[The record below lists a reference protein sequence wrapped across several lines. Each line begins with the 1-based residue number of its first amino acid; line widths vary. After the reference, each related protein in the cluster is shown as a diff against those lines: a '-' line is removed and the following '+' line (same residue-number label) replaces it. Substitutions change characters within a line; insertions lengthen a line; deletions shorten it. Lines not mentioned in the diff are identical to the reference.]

1 MNKEKIL
8 NKIGALIDKAE
19 LTEDDLARFFQNDEE
34 PKPTETETEEPKPNT
49 EEAVKAESEDGGKV
63 EGEVAPKDEKPEGE
77 TEEEP
82 KTSSEAVPE
91 ETPETA
97 NDHVT
102 KDEVMKLIE
111 GYKAEVDSLR
121 QALEKANVLQ
131 QVTTKGTK
139 QVGVGTTSTPNL
151 AKQESTMDD
160 TIAKLNRGRR

>member
-19 LTEDDLARFFQNDEE
+19 LTEEDLAKFFQNDEE

-63 EGEVAPKDEKPEGE
+63 EEEVAPEDEKPEGE

-139 QVGVGTTSTPNL
+139 QVGVGTTSTSNL
-151 AKQESTMDD
+151 KKQESTMDD

>member
-34 PKPTETETEEPKPNT
+34 PKPTETETEEPKQNT
-49 EEAVKAESEDGGKV
+49 EEVKAEGEDNGKV
-63 EGEVAPKDEKPEGE
+63 EEEVAPEEGKPEGE
-77 TEEEP
+77 TKEEP

-131 QVTTKGTK
+131 QVATKGTK

-151 AKQESTMDD
+151 KKQESTMDD
-160 TIAKLNRGRR
+160 TLAKLNRGRR

>member
-19 LTEDDLARFFQNDEE
+19 LTEEDLARFFQNDEE

-49 EEAVKAESEDGGKV
+49 EEAVKAEGEDGGKV
-63 EGEVAPKDEKPEGE
+63 EEEVAPEGEKPADE

-82 KTSSEAVPE
+82 KPSSEAVPE

-97 NDHVT
+97 SDHVT

-160 TIAKLNRGRR
+160 TLAKLNRGRR